1 MKKYYLFIVFLLCTI
16 VGYGDGIIPFP
27 TTQIQQVSDTIIIDD
42 NKSVRRFSI
51 YAPQS
56 RSYYLWF
63 WLMGVKHINGDFSS
77 YNIMID
83 NNPIID
89 YVTTDRGDWHL
100 YSPHNASQVYL
111 TQGYHY
117 ISLEGTLQDIPNAE
131 RVIGNGSYF
140 PNQLSDTLYYKRRKS
155 HQQMNNNALY
165 VGPSR
170 TIDYFPYEGDSC
182 SPPFH
187 YNAELNKKVYYT
199 FCRLE
204 YYSQGQTVNYQ
215 SEVVNGLDHVL
226 NVFSQISPESYSWSA
241 VSNGTHAS
249 LEITI
254 PQSGFYYVL
263 VRSYNPAEWGTCNLT
278 INNDRRFEDI
288 PVNSSYTSIPLPG
301 SRDNFT
307 CFAIS
312 ETGNP
317 IILLMD
323 TGNSGRVLAY
333 NDDYPYI
340 PTLSDYDWGTNAR
353 INGAFSQ
360 GQWIFTTS
368 YSYPC
373 EQRFDIYT
381 GLWTRSALPYFP
393 NMKDDDTICS
403 SFPYG
408 DYNCI
413 SWAMGEWLVGYW
425 LGYFNEVSE
434 SGVWYEDALDS
445 LFNAYGYT
453 RENAT
458 ASNSMVDLWKG
469 ISPQDGYMKCTHA
482 SIKSKANQYAAGYDW
497 ESKIGGEI
505 RIFHPRYALEG
516 GGYAYGEVFAHY
528 IKDII
533 VPYPGHLTP
542 VLLNASLNQEEINTI
557 KEGVTNVP
565 RGALNEFDALY
576 DECKKN
582 GSLSVSISIDE
593 FEGVEPYHD
602 LLLICKNVPVL
613 RYLLYERICSQD
625 ILAMKLLKDLTL
637 VGNRGIWE
645 KVREQTLAI
654 KKEHSSINAVMPIQT
669 KALLLVK
676 ALLTSEE
683 NESSSESKDAIT
695 YSTDPVVDVICM
707 GNQLTISYQLHTDAN
722 VSLKIGTVDG
732 SFITPLINKK
742 QQEAGKHHVS
752 YTISKPG
759 IYTIGLIT
767 NGCVYKKK
775 ITVK

>member
-1 MKKYYLFIVFLLCTI
+1 MIV
-16 VGYGDGIIPFP
+16 
-27 TTQIQQVSDTIIIDD
+27 
-42 NKSVRRFSI
+42 
-51 YAPQS
+51 
-56 RSYYLWF
+56 
-63 WLMGVKHINGDFSS
+63 DFC
-77 YNIMID
+77 
-83 NNPIID
+83 
-89 YVTTDRGDWHL
+89 
-100 YSPHNASQVYL
+100 
-111 TQGYHY
+111 
-117 ISLEGTLQDIPNAE
+117 
-131 RVIGNGSYF
+131 
-140 PNQLSDTLYYKRRKS
+140 
-155 HQQMNNNALY
+155 
-165 VGPSR
+165 R
-170 TIDYFPYEGDSC
+170 TINYQPSEGDSL

-187 YNAELNKKVYYT
+187 YNAELNKNVYYT

-204 YYSQGQTVNYQ
+204 YYSQGQTVNFQ
-215 SEVVNGLDHVL
+215 TDVLNGLEHVL

-249 LEITI
+249 LGITI

-278 INNDRRFEDI
+278 INNDRRFENV
-288 PVNSSYTSIPLPG
+288 PVNSSKTCIPLPS
-301 SRDNFT
+301 SRDIFT
-307 CFAIS
+307 CFAKS
-312 ETGNP
+312 EIGNP
-317 IILLMD
+317 VILLMD
-323 TGNSGRVLAY
+323 SVSGRVLAY

-340 PTLSDYDWGTNAR
+340 PTSSDYDWGTNAR

-360 GQWIFTTS
+360 GQWLFTTS

-373 EQRFDIYT
+373 EQIFDIYT

-403 SFPYG
+403 SLATG
-408 DYNCI
+408 NYNCI
-413 SWAMGEWLVGYW
+413 SWAMGEWLVGFW

-453 RENAT
+453 RENTT

-469 ISPQDGYMKCTHA
+469 IDSHDGYMKCTHA

-497 ESKIGGEI
+497 ESKIGDEI

-516 GGYAYGEVFAHY
+516 YKYGEVFAHY
-528 IKDII
+528 RK
-533 VPYPGHLTP
+533 GHLIP
-542 VLLNASLNQEEINTI
+542 HDSLPIIINPILLNASLNQEEINTI
-557 KEGVTNVP
+557 KKGVTSVP
-565 RGALNEFDALY
+565 RGALSEFDALY

-602 LLLICKNVPVL
+602 LLLVCKNVPVL

-637 VGNRGIWE
+637 ADNRGIWE

-676 ALLTSEE
+676 ALLASE
-683 NESSSESKDAIT
+683 NRESCYEVKDAIT
-695 YSTDPVVDVICM
+695 YSSNPVVDVSCK
-707 GNQLTISYQLHTDAN
+707 GTHLTIIYQLHADAN
-722 VSLKIGTVDG
+722 VSLMIGTVDG
-732 SFITPLINKK
+732 SFITPLINRK
-742 QQEAGKHHVS
+742 QQEEGQHQVS
-752 YTISKPG
+752 YTVPKPG
-759 IYTIGLIT
+759 VYTIGLIA